1 AGLGITISANSLAL
15 NTYFKKNR
23 RIAIGL
29 CWTCTGLGPII
40 IPQIITILLP
50 IYGVPGTVLIFS
62 GIALNAVACALLL
75 QPVAWH
81 AKNISLVDEIMSEAI
96 KDNEMGYLTNEKQKE
111 AMRNSEENIAR
122 IKREKSLGTGE
133 NRMSYLFSSQ
143 YFYPDENE
151 EGAVGIDVISTPATP
166 MMSRANDGWFSKQY
180 LSTSSLGSNK
190 ILKREN
196 SQNLRHVSLSLCKAP
211 SIPILNEINRVNSMN
226 KINRL
231 LSETDGRNRKISN
244 QQSVP
249 LLIVNEAT
257 EDQINIDNDETK
269 NNEWKMDNN
278 YSMEKMEKKPTLFS
292 RFITALIIFFDL
304 NLLRD
309 FVYTNIMLGMN
320 FANFTELNFAMLTPF
335 ILAEYGLKKIQV
347 ATVMSVLG
355 GMDVVGRL
363 CISFIATKMKWD
375 NRTFF
380 LIGIGCMA
388 IGRIILAHVTSF
400 NVIIAVGVLI
410 GFGKALRTIFMA
422 LVIPS
427 HVPISRLPAATGLQL
442 VTSGI
447 ISIGLGPVVG
457 WIRDICGSYSIV
469 LHILNI
475 MTFLTII
482 SWTLEMFI
490 TSRRQIK

>member
-1 AGLGITISANSLAL
+1 MGRENKKVDKSVLKNNVTIKNVANTLDQDFIPPDGGWGWIIVLAAGISQFCLLNVQQSFGLLFRDRFQQLGITSSEVTIILNVNLAMISFIGLANGVIFRKFSFRKVAFFGSLINALSIAILSIVTSFYGILMCLSIFYSAGLGITISANSLAL

-196 SQNLRHVSLSLCKAP
+196 SQNLRHVSLSLSKAP

-278 YSMEKMEKKPTLFS
+278 YSMEVSE
-292 RFITALIIFFDL
+292 ITNVQANDPRRIRKWRKNPHYFLDL
-304 NLLRD
+304 LLR
-309 FVYTNIMLGMN
+309 
-320 FANFTELNFAMLTPF
+320 
-335 ILAEYGLKKIQV
+335 
-347 ATVMSVLG
+347 
-355 GMDVVGRL
+355 
-363 CISFIATKMKWD
+363 
-375 NRTFF
+375 
-380 LIGIGCMA
+380 
-388 IGRIILAHVTSF
+388 
-400 NVIIAVGVLI
+400 
-410 GFGKALRTIFMA
+410 
-422 LVIPS
+422 
-427 HVPISRLPAATGLQL
+427 
-442 VTSGI
+442 
-447 ISIGLGPVVG
+447 
-457 WIRDICGSYSIV
+457 
-469 LHILNI
+469 
-475 MTFLTII
+475 
-482 SWTLEMFI
+482 
-490 TSRRQIK
+490 